1 MLPKI
6 QKILDYMNSNLDRT
20 LTLDDVAGS
29 ANLSKSRM
37 RVLFRAQIGTS
48 SSRYLRAMRMEKAR
62 ELLETTSL
70 STKKVGARVGIKDR
84 SHFARGFKKTYGL
97 TPSQHRA
104 KGVLPRD
111 LSQDD

>member
-6 QKILDYMNSNLDRT
+6 QKILDYMNSNLDPK
-20 LTLDDVAGS
+20 LTLSDLARS
-29 ANLSKSRM
+29 AKLSKSRT
-37 RVLFRAQIGTS
+37 RNLFNAYMATS
-48 SSRYLRAMRMEKAR
+48 PGRYLTALSMEKAR

-70 STKKVGARVGIKDR
+70 SIGEVRARVGIKDR

-104 KGVLPRD
+104 KSISPRD
-111 LSQDD
+111 LSQND